1 MNDKIL
7 KIKSLM
13 AEIVQILDSMI
24 VVEEQLPDQHKLKLM
39 FQSYMEKNSK
49 DAAIEILNK
58 LGVKKVSE
66 ITSEELI
73 KQAVGL
79 LNEKA

>member
-24 VVEEQLPDQHKLKLM
+24 VVEEKPLTQHDLKLM

-49 DAAIEILNK
+49 DAAIEILNN